1 MKKYYLGID
10 LGSTT
15 SKAIIIDDYERIVG
29 RGITNTRA
37 NYKVAADI
45 ARQEAE
51 YDARFNLLHSQIA
64 NEAKENPGV
73 ARYLQDIRRVFQYV
87 QFRHRMRKLEELLL
101 ETIQSFRNAE
111 QSQLEKTLKD
121 LLRTIEPIIRDSY
134 LSRNLGGQNQ
144 FFRDIVSEQYNL
156 VVARSNPEF
165 YEPLMLAF
173 DKSITPVE
181 NEMGS
186 QTFEELVFEAMNFL
200 NEKYKDIPD
209 QMYSDENADWYYAE
223 LNSSSNSF
231 RHIENTLRKYIEEVI
246 KEEFHIANMVGTGYG
261 RALLPF
267 PEDCIMSEIL
277 CHAFGAHAIFP
288 NTRTVLDIGGQDTKA
303 IQVDSHGLV
312 TSFHMNDRCAAGCG
326 RYLGYIADEFGLS
339 LNELGPEALSATRET
354 TICSTCTVFA
364 GAEVKELL
372 HNGEERPNILAG
384 LHKAIVQRAM
394 SLLARSG
401 GVKSEFTFTG
411 GVARNQAVLKYV
423 KQMVTD
429 SYGELTMNIH
439 TDSIFMGALGGALFA
454 RKGMK
459 AALPKEPHTQAKSQ
473 ALQNELEA

>member
-1 MKKYYLGID
+1 MNNYYLGID

-15 SKAIIIDDYERIVG
+15 SKAVIIDENDKIVG

-45 ARQEAE
+45 AREEAI
-51 YDARFNLLHSQIA
+51 YDARFTLLSQAINQNMGERPEFA
-64 NEAKENPGV
+64 LYMNEIKS
-73 ARYLQDIRRVFQYV
+73 IFQYC
-87 QFRHRMRKLEELLL
+87 QFRRRMESLEAMLM
-101 ETIQSFRNAE
+101 ETAGEFAYSNKE
-111 QSQLEKTLKD
+111 QILSHLKQIIN
-121 LLRTIEPIIRDSY
+121 TIRPVIRDGFI
-134 LSRNLGGQNQ
+134 LQGLGSKNQ
-144 FFRDIVSEQYNL
+144 FFRDIVSEQYNAEVEKL
-156 VVARSNPEF
+156 GGEY

-181 NEMGS
+181 NEMVEYN
-186 QTFEELVFEAMNFL
+186 FKELVEEGMAIVD
-200 NEKYKDIPD
+200 EKYCTV
-209 QMYSDENADWYYAE
+209 
-223 LNSSSNSF
+223 NSPSANQ
-231 RHIENTLRKYIEEVI
+231 T
-246 KEEFHIANMVGTGYG
+246 KEEFELLKAKYKEVEQVLKSHLDEVANRNIHLARMVGTGYG

-267 PEDCIMSEIL
+267 PEDCIKSEIL
-277 CHAFGAHAIFP
+277 CHAFGAHAVFP

-339 LNELGPEALSATRET
+339 LNELGPEAMKADKET

-372 HNGEERPNILAG
+372 HNGEQRPNILAG

-394 SLLARSG
+394 SLIARSG
-401 GVKSEFTFTG
+401 GVKNEFTFTG

-423 KQMVTD
+423 KDMVTD
-429 SYGELTMNIH
+429 SYGEVTMNIH
-439 TDSIFMGALGGALFA
+439 TDSIFMGALGGAMFA
-454 RKGMK
+454 RRNIQVDLPSAK
-459 AALPKEPHTQAKSQ
+459 AEKETAE
-473 ALQNELEA
+473 N

>member
-1 MKKYYLGID
+1 MSKYYLGID

-15 SKAIIIDDYERIVG
+15 SKAVIINEKDEIVG

-45 ARQEAE
+45 AREEAI
-51 YDARFNLLHSQIA
+51 YDARFTLLSQKISKEIESKPEFKKYMEDVRTVFKYQQFKRRMERLSEVLLSTAKSFTYSNKDIVVDKLNAILEIIIPQLKNEFIHGNLASK
-64 NEAKENPGV
+64 N
-73 ARYLQDIRRVFQYV
+73 
-87 QFRHRMRKLEELLL
+87 
-101 ETIQSFRNAE
+101 S
-111 QSQLEKTLKD
+111 
-121 LLRTIEPIIRDSY
+121 
-134 LSRNLGGQNQ
+134 
-144 FFRDIVSEQYNL
+144 FFRDIVSEKYNQQ
-156 VVARSNPEF
+156 VEKSGKEF

-181 NEMGS
+181 NEMV
-186 QTFEELVFEAMNFL
+186 QFNFKELISESMKVLE
-200 NEKYKDIPD
+200 EKYKGLPD
-209 QMYSDENADWYYAE
+209 QQEDGSKEDWYWAE
-223 LNSSSNSF
+223 LNAVKNNYKNVEF
-231 RHIENTLRKYIEEVI
+231 TLRQHIEEIANEDI
-246 KEEFHIANMVGTGYG
+246 HIARMVGTGYG

-267 PEDCIMSEIL
+267 PEDCIKSEIL
-277 CHAFGAHAIFP
+277 CHAYGAHAVFP

-339 LNELGPEALSATRET
+339 LNELGPEANKATKET

-394 SLLARSG
+394 SLIARSG
-401 GVKSEFTFTG
+401 GVKNEFTFTG
-411 GVARNQAVLKYV
+411 GVARNEAVLKYV
-423 KQMVTD
+423 KEMVTA
-429 SYGELTMNIH
+429 SYGQVTMNIH
-439 TDSIFMGALGGALFA
+439 TDSIFMGALGGAMFA
-454 RKGMK
+454 RRNTG
-459 AALPKEPHTQAKSQ
+459 AELPKGKKT
-473 ALQNELEA
+473 EAEVK

>member
-15 SKAIIIDDYERIVG
+15 SKAVIIDDNDQIIG

-45 ARQEAE
+45 AKEEAI
-51 YDARFNLLHSQIA
+51 YDARFTLLTNRLKDDIESKPEFKIYM
-64 NEAKENPGV
+64 N
-73 ARYLQDIRRVFQYV
+73 DIRNVFKYR
-87 QFRHRMRKLEELLL
+87 QFKRRMDKLEEKLK
-101 ETIQSFRNAE
+101 ETVQEYSYDNKEEIATE
-111 QSQLEKTLKD
+111 IHAI
-121 LLRTIEPIIRDSY
+121 IEIIRPTIKNEFINQD
-134 LSRNLGGQNQ
+134 LGSKNQ
-144 FFRDIVSEQYNL
+144 FFRDIVSERYNSEVGKADKSL
-156 VVARSNPEF
+156 

-181 NEMGS
+181 NEMIS
-186 QTFEELVFEAMNFL
+186 FNFKELVDESMKIL
-200 NEKYKDIPD
+200 DKKYKGLVDTPKD
-209 QMYSDENADWYYAE
+209 GVVEDWYFAE
-223 LNSSSNSF
+223 FNSVKDNYKAV
-231 RHIENTLRKYIEEVI
+231 EATLRDHIDSIAEENI
-246 KEEFHIANMVGTGYG
+246 HIANMVGTGYG

-267 PEDCIMSEIL
+267 PENCIKSEIL
-277 CHAFGAHAIFP
+277 CHAFGAHAVFP

-303 IQVDSHGLV
+303 IQVDSRGLV

-326 RYLGYIADEFGLS
+326 RYLGYIADEFGIS
-339 LNELGPEALSATRET
+339 LNELGPEAMNADKET

-372 HNGEERPNILAG
+372 HNGEKRPNILAG

-394 SLLARSG
+394 SLIARSG
-401 GVKSEFTFTG
+401 GVREEFTFTG

-429 SYGELTMNIH
+429 SYGDITMNIH
-439 TDSIFMGALGGALFA
+439 TDSIFMGALGGAMFA
-454 RKGMK
+454 RRNIEVE
-459 AALPKEPHTQAKSQ
+459 LPSK
-473 ALQNELEA
+473 NEKIT

>member
-15 SKAIIIDDYERIVG
+15 SKAVIIDDEDRIIG

-45 ARQEAE
+45 AKEEAT
-51 YDARFNLLHSQIA
+51 YDARFTLLTNRLKSEIA
-64 NEAKENPGV
+64 SKPEFKKYME
-73 ARYLQDIRRVFQYV
+73 DIRNVFQYR
-87 QFRHRMRKLEELLL
+87 QFKRRMDRLELKLKETAKTFLYDNREQVIESLNHIIEVIRPQIRHE
-101 ETIQSFRNAE
+101 FVN
-111 QSQLEKTLKD
+111 KD
-121 LLRTIEPIIRDSY
+121 M
-134 LSRNLGGQNQ
+134 GGKNQ
-144 FFRDIVSEQYNL
+144 FFRDIVNERYNAEVEKADKTL
-156 VVARSNPEF
+156 

-181 NEMGS
+181 NEMV
-186 QTFEELVFEAMNFL
+186 QFNFKELVDESMKIL
-200 NEKYKDIPD
+200 EEKYEGLMD
-209 QMYSDENADWYYAE
+209 QAPEQGKEDWYYAE
-223 LNSSSNSF
+223 LNAVKNNYKTVETSLKT
-231 RHIENTLRKYIEEVI
+231 HIDSIANEDI
-246 KEEFHIANMVGTGYG
+246 HIANMVGTGYG

-267 PEDCIMSEIL
+267 PEDCIKSEIL
-277 CHAFGAHAIFP
+277 CHAFGAHAVFP

-326 RYLGYIADEFGLS
+326 RYLGYIADEFGIS
-339 LNELGPEALSATRET
+339 LNELGPEAMSAEKET

-372 HNGEERPNILAG
+372 HNGEKRPNILAG

-394 SLLARSG
+394 SLIARSG
-401 GVKSEFTFTG
+401 GVRNEFTFTG

-429 SYGELTMNIH
+429 SYGDITMNIH
-439 TDSIFMGALGGALFA
+439 TDSIFMGALGGAMFA
-454 RKGMK
+454 RRNI
-459 AALPKEPHTQAKSQ
+459 AVDLPTKKRKVKTA
-473 ALQNELEA
+473 

>member
-1 MKKYYLGID
+1 MNKYYLGID

-15 SKAIIIDDYERIVG
+15 SKAVIINEKDEIIG

-45 ARQEAE
+45 AREEAI
-51 YDARFNLLHSQIA
+51 YDARFTLLA
-64 NEAKENPGV
+64 NRIKQDMDSKPEFK
-73 ARYLQDIRRVFQYV
+73 RYMTDIRAVFQYR
-87 QFRHRMRKLEELLL
+87 QFKRRMDRL
-101 ETIQSFRNAE
+101 ETVLQKTVAE
-111 QSQLEKTLKD
+111 FPYPNKAAVKEKLNEIIETIRPQIRHGFINED
-121 LLRTIEPIIRDSY
+121 LGSK
-134 LSRNLGGQNQ
+134 NQ
-144 FFRDIVSEQYNL
+144 FFRDIVSERYNAEVETKGKSL
-156 VVARSNPEF
+156 

-181 NEMGS
+181 NEMM
-186 QTFEELVFEAMNFL
+186 QFNFKELVFESMKIL
-200 NEKYKDIPD
+200 DEKYRGLAD
-209 QMYSDENADWYYAE
+209 QQEDGSKEDWYYAE
-223 LNSSSNSF
+223 LNAVKNNYKNVEYTL
-231 RHIENTLRKYIEEVI
+231 RQHIEDIVGEEI
-246 KEEFHIANMVGTGYG
+246 HISKMVGTGYG

-267 PEDCIMSEIL
+267 PEDCIKSEIL

-339 LNELGPEALSATRET
+339 LNELGPEAMSATRET

-372 HNGEERPNILAG
+372 HNGEARPNILAG

-394 SLLARSG
+394 SLIARSG
-401 GVKSEFTFTG
+401 GIKNEFTFTG

-423 KQMVTD
+423 RQMVTD
-429 SYGELTMNIH
+429 SYGEVTMNIH
-439 TDSIFMGALGGALFA
+439 TDSIFMGALGGAMFA
-454 RKGMK
+454 RRNIS
-459 AALPKEPHTQAKSQ
+459 ADLPMASKTA
-473 ALQNELEA
+473 ELVED

>member
-15 SKAIIIDDYERIVG
+15 SKAVIINEKDEIVG

-45 ARQEAE
+45 ARDEAV
-51 YDARFNLLHSQIA
+51 YDARFNLLQRKIGEDVTKPEFKKYMEDLRS
-64 NEAKENPGV
+64 
-73 ARYLQDIRRVFQYV
+73 VFQYG
-87 QFRHRMRKLEELLL
+87 QFRRRMESLEKMLNKTVDEFAYDNKNLIAEKLKEII
-101 ETIQSFRNAE
+101 ETIRPQIQHGFINE
-111 QSQLEKTLKD
+111 
-121 LLRTIEPIIRDSY
+121 
-134 LSRNLGGQNQ
+134 NLGSKNQ
-144 FFRDIVSEQYNL
+144 FFRDIVSEKYN
-156 VVARSNPEF
+156 VEVEAKGTGF

-173 DKSITPVE
+173 DKSINPIE
-181 NEMGS
+181 NEMV
-186 QTFEELVFEAMNFL
+186 QYNFKELVLEAMTIL
-200 NEKYKDIPD
+200 EEKYKGLA
-209 QMYSDENADWYYAE
+209 DEQEDGSHEDWYYAQ
-223 LNSSSNSF
+223 LNAVKDNYKNVEF
-231 RHIENTLRKYIEEVI
+231 TLRDHIEDIASEEI
-246 KEEFHIANMVGTGYG
+246 HIAKMVGTGYG

-267 PEDCIMSEIL
+267 PEDCIKSEIL
-277 CHAFGAHAIFP
+277 CHAYGAHAVFP

-303 IQVDSHGLV
+303 IQVDSYGLV

-339 LNELGPEALSATRET
+339 LNELGPEANKATKET

-394 SLLARSG
+394 SLIARSG
-401 GVKSEFTFTG
+401 GVRNEFTFTG
-411 GVARNQAVLKYV
+411 GVARNEAVLKYV

-429 SYGELTMNIH
+429 SYGDVTMNIH
-439 TDSIFMGALGGALFA
+439 TDSIFMGALGGAMFA
-454 RKGMK
+454 RRNIS
-459 AALPKEPHTQAKSQ
+459 ADLPNAKEKSKM
-473 ALQNELEA
+473 AN